1 MWNKLLVG
9 LSLLAVP
16 SLAVADNKAKDAAK
30 KQALADKARA
40 SAAKHADKGNSSA
53 SKNMAKIAEQR
64 QKAADR
70 AAKKK

>member
-16 SLAVADNKAKDAAK
+16 SVAVADNKAKDAAK
-30 KQALADKARA
+30 KQALADKARE
-40 SAAKHADKGNSSA
+40 SAAKQAAKGNSAA
-53 SKNMAKIAEQR
+53 SKNMAKLAEQR
-64 QKAADR
+64 QKTADH